1 MTLMSLIAT
10 NFLGQNTPAIFA
22 IELEYIEMW
31 AQDVAA
37 MFGYHA
43 GAASVA
49 AALPSITS
57 APSSLAGLFTTPLT
71 SLASSAGSIFGPG
84 LSSFVGAAQTA
95 VAEMSSLFSVPAVSS
110 LTTVA
115 QIGMYPASAVVPPMM
130 VLAHG
135 GTPASAA
142 VGATE
147 VLAGAQGFVGST
159 APATQ
164 ALGSTG
170 GWGSAMSAGLG
181 SARFVGAISVPP
193 TWQGAAP
200 ARIITAAMS
209 GLEGAAPGVSGAT
222 GPTGVPVVPPNGT
235 APGAPGAGNGRGNP
249 RATHVVQSRPRV
261 VPRTAWCH
269 GPRSDNRAI
278 SLPEPNPAPGQG
290 DTSRRR
296 VMWCAQLVGTG
307 RTQAPAQWPD
317 IPAYLFRPG
326 DRSYRFVN
334 FDSHGYEFRCR
345 ADRKSD
351 STLVFSTRAGPVD
364 GHFRRR
370 SSHRTGS
377 PRTGL
382 ARHDRSVCMNCGT
395 VCPTTSSAAH
405 AGRREILKGTEANLS
420 ARHVGSGATVVSGP
434 AIRAQ
439 SAALFNTRKIGYS
452 RILTLCLTYDYE
464 GLGGD

>member
-1 MTLMSLIAT
+1 MVLEFAFLPPEINSALIFGGAGAGSLFAAASAWAELASNLASSASSFNNVISGLTSGQWTGPSAEAMSQAAGPYLQWLSSAISHAEGSATQANAAASAFETAFAATVHPVAVTTNRTTLMSLIAT

-49 AALPSITS
+49 SALPSITS
-57 APSSLAGLFTTPLT
+57 APSSLAGLFTTPLE

-115 QIGMYPASAVVPPMM
+115 QVGMYPASAVVPPMM

-135 GTPASAA
+135 GTPASA
-142 VGATE
+142 VGAAE
-147 VLAGAQGFVGST
+147 VLAGAPGFVGST

-164 ALGSTG
+164 ALGSSG

-200 ARIITAAMS
+200 ARILTAAMS
-209 GLEGAAPGVSGAT
+209 GLEGAAPGVSAGAT
-222 GPTGVPVVPPNGT
+222 GPTGLPVVPPNGT
-235 APGAPGAGNGRGNP
+235 APGTPGAGNGRGNP

-261 VPRTAWCH
+261 VPRT
-269 GPRSDNRAI
+269 
-278 SLPEPNPAPGQG
+278 E
-290 DTSRRR
+290 
-296 VMWCAQLVGTG
+296 VG
-307 RTQAPAQWPD
+307 
-317 IPAYLFRPG
+317 
-326 DRSYRFVN
+326 
-334 FDSHGYEFRCR
+334 
-345 ADRKSD
+345 
-351 STLVFSTRAGPVD
+351 
-364 GHFRRR
+364 
-370 SSHRTGS
+370 
-377 PRTGL
+377 
-382 ARHDRSVCMNCGT
+382 
-395 VCPTTSSAAH
+395 
-405 AGRREILKGTEANLS
+405 
-420 ARHVGSGATVVSGP
+420 
-434 AIRAQ
+434 
-439 SAALFNTRKIGYS
+439 
-452 RILTLCLTYDYE
+452 
-464 GLGGD
+464 

>member
-1 MTLMSLIAT
+1 MVLEFAFLPPEINSALIFGGAGAGSLFAAASAWAELASNLASSASSFNNVISGLTSGQWTGPSAEAMSQAAGPYLQWLSSAISHAEGSATQANAAASAFETAFAATVHPVAVTTNRTTLMSLIAT

-49 AALPSITS
+49 SALPSITS
-57 APSSLAGLFTTPLT
+57 APSSLAGLFTTPLE

-110 LTTVA
+110 LTTAA

-147 VLAGAQGFVGST
+147 VLAGAPGFVGST

-164 ALGSTG
+164 ALGSSG

-200 ARIITAAMS
+200 ARILTAAMS
-209 GLEGAAPGVSGAT
+209 GLEGAAPGVSAGAT
-222 GPTGVPVVPPNGT
+222 GPTGLPVVPPNGT
-235 APGAPGAGNGRGNP
+235 APGTPGAGNGRGNP

-261 VPRTAWCH
+261 VPRT
-269 GPRSDNRAI
+269 
-278 SLPEPNPAPGQG
+278 E
-290 DTSRRR
+290 
-296 VMWCAQLVGTG
+296 VG
-307 RTQAPAQWPD
+307 
-317 IPAYLFRPG
+317 
-326 DRSYRFVN
+326 
-334 FDSHGYEFRCR
+334 
-345 ADRKSD
+345 
-351 STLVFSTRAGPVD
+351 
-364 GHFRRR
+364 
-370 SSHRTGS
+370 
-377 PRTGL
+377 
-382 ARHDRSVCMNCGT
+382 
-395 VCPTTSSAAH
+395 
-405 AGRREILKGTEANLS
+405 
-420 ARHVGSGATVVSGP
+420 
-434 AIRAQ
+434 
-439 SAALFNTRKIGYS
+439 
-452 RILTLCLTYDYE
+452 
-464 GLGGD
+464 

>member
-1 MTLMSLIAT
+1 MVLEFAFLPPEINSALIFGGAGAGSLFAAASAWAELASNLASSASSFNDVVSGLTSGQWTGPSAEAMSQAAGPYLQWLSSAISHAEGSATQANAAASAFETAFAATVHPVAVTTNRTTLMSLIAT

-49 AALPSITS
+49 SALPSITS

-135 GTPASAA
+135 GTPASGA

-147 VLAGAQGFVGST
+147 VLAGAPGFLGST

-164 ALGSTG
+164 ALGSSG

-200 ARIITAAMS
+200 ARILTAAMS
-209 GLEGAAPGVSGAT
+209 GLEGAAPGVSAGAT
-222 GPTGVPVVPPNGT
+222 GPTGLPVVPPNGT

-261 VPRTAWCH
+261 VPRT
-269 GPRSDNRAI
+269 
-278 SLPEPNPAPGQG
+278 E
-290 DTSRRR
+290 
-296 VMWCAQLVGTG
+296 VG
-307 RTQAPAQWPD
+307 
-317 IPAYLFRPG
+317 
-326 DRSYRFVN
+326 
-334 FDSHGYEFRCR
+334 
-345 ADRKSD
+345 
-351 STLVFSTRAGPVD
+351 
-364 GHFRRR
+364 
-370 SSHRTGS
+370 
-377 PRTGL
+377 
-382 ARHDRSVCMNCGT
+382 
-395 VCPTTSSAAH
+395 
-405 AGRREILKGTEANLS
+405 
-420 ARHVGSGATVVSGP
+420 
-434 AIRAQ
+434 
-439 SAALFNTRKIGYS
+439 
-452 RILTLCLTYDYE
+452 
-464 GLGGD
+464 